1 MSNSNSADPKVKRSA
16 LSFLLWWNTDPAEV
30 VKQVAQYDTLRAWQ
44 SARGTSMLL
53 CFFSAVVT
61 MLLGNF
67 MHLSEGT
74 IETEVA
80 IWTIIG
86 IFMYR
91 GHRWAF
97 ILGMV
102 LWTFEKGTLLFS
114 GMSSGAGPIMQIFWW
129 CIYMNAFLLGLRVE
143 NRRRVPSIAIA

>member
-1 MSNSNSADPKVKRSA
+1 MSDSNSADPKVKRSA

-30 VKQVAQYDTLRAWQ
+30 EKQVAQYDTLKAWQ

-53 CFFSAVVT
+53 CFFSMVVT
-61 MLLGNF
+61 VLLGNF

-80 IWTIIG
+80 IWATLG

-97 ILGMV
+97 VLGMV
-102 LWTFEKGTLLFS
+102 LWTFEKGALLFA
-114 GMSSGAGPIMQIFWW
+114 GMSSGAAPIMQIFWW
-129 CIYMNAFLLGLRVE
+129 CIYMNAFLLGFRVE
-143 NRRRVPSIAIA
+143 TRRGAPLIAAA